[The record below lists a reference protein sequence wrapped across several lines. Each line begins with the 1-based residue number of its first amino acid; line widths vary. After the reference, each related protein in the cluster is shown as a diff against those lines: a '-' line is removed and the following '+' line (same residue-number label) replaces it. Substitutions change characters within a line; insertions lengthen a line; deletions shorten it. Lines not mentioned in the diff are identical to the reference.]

1 MGEKEEEE
9 EMKPWEQH
17 SKIISIPRF
26 DYNAPS
32 SILQRSH
39 SGFLITS
46 TIKREKSATKEAISI
61 LHQYVGPYNSDSSAS
76 LEKPNANGDTKRR
89 KICTDELVDKCAD
102 VVESKGTKE
111 EEAGSNFC
119 LKRLGVLLLDR
130 YVKDTNAER
139 DHVMSLVKLTRSGL
153 VLLTFPGENS
163 PDTVNIV
170 ANICQSLDSGSLKS
184 PLWCHRIFPI
194 QSTCILKERDLQATV
209 SKLVL
214 QFVNDK
220 QNKLSRPVKFAV
232 GYNRRGFEETEMK
245 VPKNTLKDSDRF
257 ALLDRNK
264 CFSIVA
270 AAVTDVISDSAV
282 DLKSPELSVLVELLP
297 LSGVPNESLVVA
309 VSVLPK
315 NLVSTKP
322 RLCIRALVSETKA
335 KNKKT

>member
-9 EMKPWEQH
+9 GMKPWEQH

-26 DYNAPS
+26 DYNAPC

-61 LHQYVGPYNSDSSAS
+61 LHQYVGPHNSDCSSS
-76 LEKPNANGDTKRR
+76 LERPNSNGDTKRR
-89 KICTDELVDKCAD
+89 KFCTYEIRDKCAH
-102 VVESKGTKE
+102 VVERKGTKE
-111 EEAGSNFC
+111 EEPGS
-119 LKRLGVLLLDR
+119 LP
-130 YVKDTNAER
+130 KDDHLSCEKKDKNAER
-139 DHVMSLVKLTRSGL
+139 DHFMSLVKLTRCGL
-153 VLLTFPGENS
+153 VLLTFPGEIS

-170 ANICQSLDSGSLKS
+170 ANICQSLDSGTLKS

-209 SKLVL
+209 SNLVL

-270 AAVTDVISDSAV
+270 AAVTDIISDSAV

>member
-1 MGEKEEEE
+1 MGENEEGE

-26 DYNAPS
+26 DYNAPC

-46 TIKREKSATKEAISI
+46 TISI
-61 LHQYVGPYNSDSSAS
+61 YSLYVGPYNSNSSGS
-76 LEKPNANGDTKRR
+76 LERPNANGDTKRR
-89 KICTDELVDKCAD
+89 KICTDEVGDKCVD

-111 EEAGSNFC
+111 EEAGTLPKDDC
-119 LKRLGVLLLDR
+119 LSCEK
-130 YVKDTNAER
+130 KDTNAER

-170 ANICQSLDSGSLKS
+170 TNICQSLDSGSLKS
-184 PLWCHRIFPI
+184 PL
-194 QSTCILKERDLQATV
+194 
-209 SKLVL
+209 
-214 QFVNDK
+214 
-220 QNKLSRPVKFAV
+220 
-232 GYNRRGFEETEMK
+232 RGFEETEMK